1 MFRRK
6 VKPVNDI
13 VLELLRSQ
21 GLETPLQQK
30 RLIDAWDTVVGQTIA
45 QYTKEK
51 FIKNQTLFVQI
62 SNPALRADLNMMRTQ
77 LKDRL
82 NNAVNAQVIAEV
94 RII

>member
-13 VLELLRSQ
+13 VLELLRTQ
-21 GLETPLQQK
+21 GLEAPLQQR
-30 RLIDAWDTVVGQTIA
+30 RLIDAWDQVVGQMIS

-51 FIKNQTLFVQI
+51 YIKNQTLFVRI
-62 SNPALRADLNMMRTQ
+62 SNPSLRADLNMMRTE
-77 LKDRL
+77 LKDKL
-82 NNAVNAQVIAEV
+82 NSAVNAQVIAEV

>member
-6 VKPVNDI
+6 EKQVSEI
-13 VLELLRSQ
+13 VMELLRSQ
-21 GLETPLQQK
+21 GLETPLMQK
-30 RLIDAWDTVVGQTIA
+30 RLIDAWDAVVGQTIA

-62 SNPALRADLNMMRTQ
+62 SNPAMRADLNMMRTQ

>member
-13 VLELLRSQ
+13 VLELLRTQ
-21 GLETPLQQK
+21 GLEAPLQQR
-30 RLIDAWDTVVGQTIA
+30 RLIDAWDQVVGQMIS

-51 FIKNQTLFVQI
+51 YIKNQTLFVRI
-62 SNPALRADLNMMRTQ
+62 SNPSLRADLNMMRTE
-77 LKDRL
+77 LKDKL
-82 NNAVNAQVIAEV
+82 NSAINAQVIAEV

>member
-6 VKPVNDI
+6 EKQVSEI
-13 VLELLRSQ
+13 VMELLRSQ
-21 GLETPLQQK
+21 GLETPLMQK
-30 RLIDAWDTVVGQTIA
+30 RLIDAWDAVVGQTIA

-62 SNPALRADLNMMRTQ
+62 SNPAMRADLNMRRTQ